1 MQIVSS
7 IFDIIGSL
15 GLFLF
20 GMKML
25 SEGIQKA
32 AGDRLQMTLNFM
44 TGTRFTAVLTGV
56 VVTAII
62 QSSSATTVMVV
73 SFVNAGLLSLPQAIG
88 VIFGANIGTTITA
101 WIVSI
106 LGFQIKI
113 SHIALPAIGL
123 GFFLYIMKKWNR
135 QDLGE
140 TILGF
145 GLLFLG
151 LDLLTQSMPP
161 IDPTHLGFLSK
172 VEAHWAL
179 SLLVGV
185 LVGTF
190 ITILIHSSSASTA
203 IFLTLAHQGYIRF
216 ELAAACIL
224 GANIGTTIDA
234 ILASFN
240 TKANAKRA
248 ALVHTLFNVFG
259 NIWVIL
265 LFRPFLQLVDF
276 ITPGPIEGAGITNH
290 LAMVHTTF
298 NVLNTIIFFPFV
310 NQFARLVSWII
321 KDDVESTPASYKL
334 VYTKATLQDTPE
346 MNILRAEKEI
356 RGMAGV
362 VEDMFQQFGSV
373 LTNPTPEEVD
383 RLIQD
388 LSQKE
393 ALADQMREEISRF
406 LVECAR
412 QRLNPKTEQRI
423 PILIRIIDD
432 LEEMTD
438 ECYGLGML
446 LERSI
451 QKKMHFDKKEREQLI
466 PYVSLVNQFLQFVKE
481 NYGKHFTRELMEVAQ
496 NLEDNINQV
505 RDELR
510 KRARKRLKSGANVK
524 TELLFIDI
532 VRKMEKLGDRA
543 YSISQ
548 AMMEI

>member
-1 MQIVSS
+1 MQIVGS
-7 IFDIIGSL
+7 IFDIVGSL

-32 AGDRLQMTLNFM
+32 AGERLQMALNFM
-44 TGTRFTAVLTGV
+44 TGTRISAILTGII
-56 VVTAII
+56 VTAII

-73 SFVNAGLLSLPQAIG
+73 SFVNAGLLSLLQAIG

-101 WIVSI
+101 WFVS
-106 LGFQIKI
+106 LFGFHIKI
-113 SHIALPAIGL
+113 SHLALPSIGI

-151 LDLLTQSMPP
+151 LDFLTQSMPK
-161 IDPTHLGFLSK
+161 IDPESLAFLSRL
-172 VEAHWAL
+172 ETHWAL
-179 SLLVGV
+179 SLCIGVFVGAIV
-185 LVGTF
+185 TV
-190 ITILIHSSSASTA
+190 LIHSSSASTA

-248 ALVHTLFNVFG
+248 ALVHTLFNVLG
-259 NIWVIL
+259 TIWAML
-265 LFRPFLQLVDF
+265 LFRPFLHLVDL
-276 ITPGPIEGAGITNH
+276 ITPGSVEGTGITTH

-298 NVLNTIIFFPFV
+298 NVLNTILFFPFA
-310 NQFARLVSWII
+310 NQLARLVTWII
-321 KDDVESTPASYKL
+321 KEDPESVPLSYKL
-334 VYTKATLQDTPE
+334 SYTKATLQDTPE

-362 VEDMFQQFGSV
+362 VESMFQHFGSV
-373 LTNPTPEEVD
+373 LTDPTPEAVD
-383 RLIQD
+383 HLIQD
-388 LSQKE
+388 LTQKE
-393 ALADQMREEISRF
+393 ILADQMREEISRF

-466 PYVSLVNQFLQFVKE
+466 PYVSLVNKFLQFVKE
-481 NYGKHFTRELMEVAQ
+481 NYGRHFTRELMEVAQ
-496 NLEDNINQV
+496 TLEDNIDQV

-510 KRARKRLKSGANVK
+510 KRARKRLKGGANVK

>member
-1 MQIVSS
+1 
-7 IFDIIGSL
+7 
-15 GLFLF
+15 
-20 GMKML
+20 
-25 SEGIQKA
+25 
-32 AGDRLQMTLNFM
+32 
-44 TGTRFTAVLTGV
+44 
-56 VVTAII
+56 
-62 QSSSATTVMVV
+62 
-73 SFVNAGLLSLPQAIG
+73 
-88 VIFGANIGTTITA
+88 
-101 WIVSI
+101 
-106 LGFQIKI
+106 
-113 SHIALPAIGL
+113 
-123 GFFLYIMKKWNR
+123 
-135 QDLGE
+135 
-140 TILGF
+140 
-145 GLLFLG
+145 
-151 LDLLTQSMPP
+151 
-161 IDPTHLGFLSK
+161 
-172 VEAHWAL
+172 
-179 SLLVGV
+179 
-185 LVGTF
+185 VGTF

-298 NVLNTIIFFPFV
+298 NVLNTILFFPFV

-412 QRLNPKTEQRI
+412 QHLNPKTEQRI

>member
-1 MQIVSS
+1 
-7 IFDIIGSL
+7 
-15 GLFLF
+15 
-20 GMKML
+20 ML